1 MKKILSVILC
11 IVICFSAFS
20 LTVCAQEE
28 VEINVGEVKEITLLD
43 NQDEAWV
50 KFVPDKDGWYR
61 FYSTGDF
68 DTVCGL
74 YDEEKNELDANDD
87 FEDYNFSL
95 FYEMEA
101 DAIYYF
107 RVTLHETVMDTGSFQ
122 VALEEAVEPDSI
134 SISVEG
140 NIVLDI
146 NESYEIEVSVDPSN
160 AIQKY
165 TVETEEDIVNIIH
178 HDTYFEIYAYKPGT
192 TKVTVSTVNGI
203 SKSFNVTVNKPTAIA
218 LNEATTYTLTEADE
232 GYCIFIFTPS
242 VEEVEAYNLFTKNYD
257 DISVKVS
264 GTDGFTVVGTGI
276 NLQRPVK
283 CWAGESYEI
292 EVIGGKAGDQIAIA
306 KYNVK
311 FEGVEI
317 VEKEYFGKKN
327 EAVQLEYNFKPLYAS
342 RGTVYFTSSDTS
354 VAEVDEY
361 GVVTFM
367 TDEGTA
373 EIRVECNGFTDAVT
387 VTAKSDEKIEVGF
400 EKEYQLPAGSVITY
414 KFTPEESGRYLL
426 YTEGAYDT
434 IVSLYD
440 ENYNTLDG
448 SDDVGENLNCKLGY
462 YYEAGKTYYLELRE
476 ISGEAAEFIV
486 YFEEEAYVTSIEI
499 LNLPYEQT
507 IYPENIED
515 VFFDGL
521 EIRFNFSDGSF
532 KDVNHLQDYSEI
544 DYYIETTDVTETEI
558 IYTVFAN
565 DVSCEFT
572 LPLTYNPVQRIDVD
586 DDFKI
591 TLYEN
596 AGGVW
601 NEEENYYWY
610 KYIIPDDLEL
620 TVYYKDGTEKKI
632 KVNQGYYDGE
642 VWLFDD
648 QSDEHWYIGGEH
660 YVKVRLSGLYD
671 FIPVEIIENPVVSA
685 EVTKLPNKTE
695 YVFGEVKYGYVDEE
709 NNYWVTPDF
718 TGMEITLTL
727 DDGEKEIYAFD
738 DNKELFLDIYN
749 LVAIELVAE
758 DKGKLDV
765 SFEFFGADVSFPID
779 IVSSKIANIEIIKY
793 PENVSYHYSAFPD
806 ICGMEIKISYVDGSS
821 KIVTVSQENIG
832 IMDVAYYLHLI
843 IECGEEDL
851 IYYRRY
857 DEPVIEGGTLS
868 IPVDVNKFNVIEEEV
883 VELEVTEFNAEE
895 LTVGMHIVFEN
906 GEEKDIEV
914 KVLDGLFLG
923 YCELGILECY
933 FDADIEN
940 GKVNGLLFVFDG
952 EFEVEFSVGGLKGDC
967 NGDGEINTVDLANLK
982 LYLAGLGEIGNNADM
997 NGDGNVDTVDLAQLK
1012 LSLAGL

>member
-1 MKKILSVILC
+1 
-11 IVICFSAFS
+11 
-20 LTVCAQEE
+20 
-28 VEINVGEVKEITLLD
+28 
-43 NQDEAWV
+43 
-50 KFVPDKDGWYR
+50 
-61 FYSTGDF
+61 
-68 DTVCGL
+68 
-74 YDEEKNELDANDD
+74 
-87 FEDYNFSL
+87 
-95 FYEMEA
+95 
-101 DAIYYF
+101 
-107 RVTLHETVMDTGSFQ
+107 
-122 VALEEAVEPDSI
+122 
-134 SISVEG
+134 
-140 NIVLDI
+140 
-146 NESYEIEVSVDPSN
+146 
-160 AIQKY
+160 
-165 TVETEEDIVNIIH
+165 
-178 HDTYFEIYAYKPGT
+178 
-192 TKVTVSTVNGI
+192 
-203 SKSFNVTVNKPTAIA
+203 
-218 LNEATTYTLTEADE
+218 
-232 GYCIFIFTPS
+232 
-242 VEEVEAYNLFTKNYD
+242 
-257 DISVKVS
+257 
-264 GTDGFTVVGTGI
+264 
-276 NLQRPVK
+276 
-283 CWAGESYEI
+283 
-292 EVIGGKAGDQIAIA
+292 
-306 KYNVK
+306 
-311 FEGVEI
+311 
-317 VEKEYFGKKN
+317 
-327 EAVQLEYNFKPLYAS
+327 
-342 RGTVYFTSSDTS
+342 
-354 VAEVDEY
+354 
-361 GVVTFM
+361 M

-373 EIRVECNGFTDAVT
+373 EIRMECNGFTDAVT

-426 YTEGAYDT
+426 YTEGDYDT

-440 ENYNTLDG
+440 EEYNTLDS

-486 YFEEEAYVTSIEI
+486 YFEEEPYLTSIEI

-507 IYPENIED
+507 IYPETIED
-515 VFFDGL
+515 VVFDGL
-521 EIRFNFSDGSF
+521 EIRFNFSNGSF
-532 KDVNHLQDYSEI
+532 KDVNHLLDYSEI
-544 DYYIETTDVTETEI
+544 DYYIETTDVSETEI
-558 IYTVFAN
+558 IYTVIAN
-565 DVSCEFT
+565 DLSCEFT

-632 KVNQGYYDGE
+632 NVNQGYYDGE

-648 QSDEHWYIGGEH
+648 QSDEHWHIGGEH
-660 YVKVRLSGLYD
+660 YVNVELSGLYD

-685 EVTKLPNKTE
+685 EVTKLPDKTE
-695 YVFGEVKYGYVDEE
+695 YVFGDVKYGYIDEE
-709 NNYWVTPDF
+709 NNYWVVPDF

-738 DNKELFLDIYN
+738 DNEELFLDIYN
-749 LVAIELVAE
+749 LVAIELMAE

-793 PENVSYHYSAFPD
+793 PENVSYHYSALPD

-832 IMDVAYYLHLI
+832 IMDAAYYLHLL

-851 IYYRRY
+851 IYFKRY
-857 DEPVIEGGTLS
+857 DEPVIEGGALS

-883 VELEVTEFNAEE
+883 VELEVTEFDAEE

-914 KVLDGLFLG
+914 KRLDVFLG

-933 FDADIEN
+933 FDIDIEK
-940 GKVNGLLFVFDG
+940 GKANGLLFTFDS

-982 LYLAGLGEIGNNADM
+982 LYLAGLGEIGNNADI

-1012 LSLAGL
+1012 LTLAGL